1 MYGIY
6 ANIWGILM
14 VNVTIYSSTM
24 APMDHGLI
32 DLSLSGAMMQ
42 YDAPLLRWVIT
53 APELLGD
60 SSEVL
65 ARIAQGHPGA
75 VQGMGNHGPQTA
87 DLF

>member
-1 MYGIY
+1 MDP
-6 ANIWGILM
+6 M
-14 VNVTIYSSTM
+14 D
-24 APMDHGLI
+24 PMDHGLI
-32 DLSLSGAMMQ
+32 DLSLSGAMMR

>member
-1 MYGIY
+1 M
-6 ANIWGILM
+6 
-14 VNVTIYSSTM
+14 
-24 APMDHGLI
+24 
-32 DLSLSGAMMQ
+32 
-42 YDAPLLRWVIT
+42 RWVIT

-87 DLF
+87 DLFEPISDLPDFLTKCLVSLASLMAVAFLMLLFVSFCVGWWGSK